1 MAKNQKLST
10 SEFRQQI
17 LDPDRVIFLDIDGVL
32 NSGFWNQRHQKEIS
46 EGKLVDGEKVRLLSQ
61 LVKRTKAGLVLHSR
75 WRFWFDGNGK
85 PLRTEARY
93 LADLLAEEGLQLL
106 DMTPDLTTE
115 EIRRTKKFS
124 LVKADEILLWLK
136 FHGSVSGWA
145 VLEDLDLH
153 REEFEGHQ
161 VKTDPWVGLTRKDIA
176 QAEKILNAHMGR
188 AHAPKA

>member
-32 NSGFWNQRHQKEIS
+32 NSGFWNQRHQK
-46 EGKLVDGEKVRLLSQ
+46 
-61 LVKRTKAGLVLHSR
+61 
-75 WRFWFDGNGK
+75 
-85 PLRTEARY
+85 
-93 LADLLAEEGLQLL
+93 
-106 DMTPDLTTE
+106 